1 MVADK
6 ARVTEV
12 LREAGWYKR
21 AHREADRRVGSGVEV
36 AALADQSRAVSVDNE
51 KGLAERAQE
60 SAQISWMLRRAKLPA
75 SPASEDVLRNS
86 DGGFRMALSAVGLQ
100 KSRANKAI

>member
-60 SAQISWMLRRAKLPA
+60 GAQISRMLRRAKLPA
-75 SPASEDVLRNS
+75 SPASEDILRNY
-86 DGGFRMALSAVGLQ
+86 DGSFPVALSVVSLRDSQG
-100 KSRANKAI
+100 NKVI